1 MLISIMNRKRF
12 IPLYIMNRKKN
23 RNPSPSQAGVGLCL
37 KRITVT
43 NDCST
48 EIVVFN
54 INEYVGR
61 GEIMTVDAGDT
72 IFVHM
77 FGAYFGLAA
86 SR

>member
-1 MLISIMNRKRF
+1 MLISIMNRKR
-12 IPLYIMNRKKN
+12 LYL
-23 RNPSPSQAGVGLCL
+23 SLSQAGVGLCL

>member
-1 MLISIMNRKRF
+1 MAYFAGERF
-12 IPLYIMNRKKN
+12 FYFRDNCPPPPPG
-23 RNPSPSQAGVGLCL
+23 RNWVKPSL
-37 KRITVT
+37 KCVNIA